1 MKFHSIRAKIL
12 FFSSLSLLIL
22 GAVIIGYSTFYVK
35 DIVTRNAKYQFRN
48 IANSGA
54 GNVLSKLNEKLT
66 SLQSLAL
73 ILEKTKDSIEP
84 LNIEREQVDIL
95 LQSFLNQDRN
105 TIGVYTCW
113 LPNAFDEKDKFYEN
127 EPGHGKTGR
136 FSSYWYR
143 NKYGIVDV
151 QSFKREDENDF
162 NQIDMPHTGIKQSLV
177 SDPHVQIINGK
188 PFQVVSIIIPIT
200 INGEYF
206 GITGLDIGLKIF
218 KRIIEKTGVE
228 TYAGRITIISASG
241 KIVGET
247 GRPDMTGKDVFTLY
261 GNMQQ
266 PPLEMAQ
273 GKSFEISSQT
283 DIKFFSPVIIP
294 DIPLWWVM
302 VSIPKDKITAEARS
316 LSGQLAGVGIFCLGI
331 ILCFSWFFSN
341 SIIKPL
347 NKLMHGIKEMTL
359 GGLDVT
365 IEGVSSRNE
374 IGILV
379 EVYNQMV
386 LKIRQREGERDT
398 AFELLRSSEKKYQT
412 IMKSMKEPL
421 YIGSQNLIIKY
432 MNSAMIKRTGH
443 DATGERCF
451 KAIHDLDERCPWC
464 HHEDLMDSNSYELD
478 TVSPK
483 DNHSF
488 HISVTP
494 FVNNDGSIS
503 SMNVLRDITE
513 FKKMEAQVQQSQK
526 MESIGTLAGGIAHD
540 FNNILF
546 PILGHTQML
555 MDDIP
560 DDSPFKESLKEIYV
574 SALRAKDLVQQILA
588 FSRQESSE
596 LKLMK
601 MQPIIKEALKLIRS
615 TIPTTIS
622 INQNI
627 QPDCG
632 AVKANPTQV
641 HQIVMNLATNA
652 YHAMEN
658 NGGELKVSL
667 KAVELS
673 QQDLIHTDL
682 TPGKYACMTISD
694 TGIGITKDV
703 IDKIFEPFFT
713 TKEKGKGT
721 GMGLSVVHGIIK
733 TMSGEIVVDSELGK
747 GTEFHVYLPIAES
760 AFKIEESQIKE
771 PIRGGDERILL
782 VDDEEVILKM
792 ETQALERLGYQITSR
807 ASSIDAL
814 EAFKAN
820 PNKFDLVITDMAMP
834 NLTGDK
840 LAVELIKIRPDIPIL
855 LCTGFSEAIT
865 EEKIKSMG
873 IKDLLLK
880 PIIIKDL
887 ARKIR
892 EVLDEIDPF

>member
-1 MKFHSIRAKIL
+1 MKFHSIRTKIL

-22 GAVIIGYSTFYVK
+22 GAAIIGYSTFYVRN
-35 DIVTRNAKYQFRN
+35 IVTRNAKCQFRD
-48 IANSGA
+48 IASGGA
-54 GNVLSKLNEKLT
+54 INVLSKLNEKLT
-66 SLQSLAL
+66 SLQSLAF
-73 ILEKTKDSIEP
+73 ILKKVKDPIQP

-113 LPNAFDEKDKFYEN
+113 LPNAFDGKDKIYEN

-136 FSSYWYR
+136 FSSYWYH

-151 QSFKREDENDF
+151 QSFKHQDENDF

-188 PFQVVSIIIPIT
+188 PFSVVSILIPII